1 MQRIRVFLSASK
13 PILHRLVS
21 QRSNNFLLTFLVMQ
35 SAWKWAYLELQK
47 FKMSQAPKSK
57 KRCLLLFYVP
67 SSKLETALTP
77 VLD

>member
-21 QRSNNFLLTFLVMQ
+21 QRSNFFLLTFLVMQ

-47 FKMSQAPKSK
+47 FKMSQALKSK
-57 KRCLLLFYVP
+57 KKDARFSFMFPLAN
-67 SSKLETALTP
+67 SRQR
-77 VLD
+77 